1 MMTPMKRIIAG
12 TAFVA
17 AGCLCHGMVLAQ
29 VPASVSPDTARN
41 RELPRLEIPEITIVG
56 KKAIT
61 LPFARKGEIYDVPL
75 YEAPPPDSGL
85 LTDRPPLDLPGGSLP
100 RYEQR
105 EMPWRVSAE
114 ATAGRFGS
122 LALRGYVDYHTQT
135 WNLSTTGGYGRTDGH
150 VPGSSGD
157 EFDVGG
163 RYTSLISTD
172 NDILRNFRV
181 NGDLHYRHDAFG
193 MYGFMPAGINRD
205 RDRYS
210 VGAGFSSI
218 RRSGLVFDFTVG
230 ADIFSVTDDSAG
242 VDSGITVTTPALKAG
257 VTADIGVA
265 RVITEFR
272 YTTSS
277 LDYQN
282 SLPSPSLYTIV
293 GAVQWRISP
302 EFFLKTGG
310 EFSGGT
316 GTDEVSR
323 TRVSPLAELE
333 WEIDAGR
340 KINFWFRPGMT
351 LTSYPDLAGK
361 IPFIAREVM
370 MIPEERTVD
379 LGGSV
384 WYNNGMLTLEAS
396 GEYIKSTNRPLI
408 VTDSTGIHPEFA
420 GTWQTVLSLEGS
432 VKPSELF
439 RIDFNGA
446 VQPAREQGGDSQI
459 PMTPLG
465 KAGVQAAFDL
475 IPGWSF
481 TAASR
486 YWYKQNVD
494 RDGSLSI
501 GGVFLVDAGASTNL
515 IPHVL
520 ISGGIHNLFDRKY
533 SWWSGYPAR
542 GLDVFFTVK
551 ARL

>member
-1 MMTPMKRIIAG
+1 MMMRILICA
-12 TAFVA
+12 AVA
-17 AGCLCHGMVLAQ
+17 AACCTFQGTLRAQ
-29 VPASVSPDTARN
+29 DPPATPDTVRS

-114 ATAGRFGS
+114 ASAGRFGS
-122 LALRGYVDYHTQT
+122 LGLRGYVDYHTQA
-135 WNLSTTGGYGRTDGH
+135 WNLSTTGGYRRTDGH
-150 VPGSSGD
+150 VAGSSGS

-163 RYTSLISTD
+163 KYTSLVSTD
-172 NDILRNFRV
+172 NDLLGSFRL
-181 NGDLHYRHDAFG
+181 NGDLGYRHDEFG
-193 MYGFMPAGINRD
+193 MYGAVPAGTNRD
-205 RDRYS
+205 RDMYA
-210 VGAGFSSI
+210 VGAGLSSI
-218 RRSGLVFDFTVG
+218 RRSGLVFDFALG
-230 ADIFSVTDDSAG
+230 AEIFSVDDGLAG
-242 VDSGITVTTPALKAG
+242 IDSGITVTTPTLTAG

-265 RVITEFR
+265 RLMTGFR
-272 YTTSS
+272 YTNSS

-282 SLPSPSLYTIV
+282 GLPSPSLYAIE
-293 GAVQWRISP
+293 GAVQWRIS
-302 EFFLKTGG
+302 ESFFIKTGG

-316 GTDEVSR
+316 GTDDVSR
-323 TRVSPLAELE
+323 TRLAPLAELE
-333 WEIDAGR
+333 WEVNPG
-340 KINFWFRPGMT
+340 KKFTFWFRPGMT

-361 IPFIAREVM
+361 IPFLAREIM

-379 LGGSV
+379 AGGSV
-384 WYNNGMLTLEAS
+384 WYNSGMLTLEGS
-396 GEYIKSTNRPLI
+396 GGFTKSTNRPLI

-420 GTWQTVLSLEGS
+420 ETWQTVLKIEGS
-432 VKPSELF
+432 VKPSDRF
-439 RIDFNGA
+439 RIDFNG
-446 VQPAREQGGDSQI
+446 VVRPAREQGGDSQI

-465 KAGVQAAFDL
+465 EAGVQAGFDP
-475 IPGWSF
+475 IPGWNF

-494 RDGSLSI
+494 REGDLAI
-501 GGVFLVDAGASTNL
+501 GGVFLVDVGASTDL

-542 GLDVFFTVK
+542 GLDLFFSVK

>member
-1 MMTPMKRIIAG
+1 MMTSIARICTGA
-12 TAFVA
+12 ALLA
-17 AGCLCHGMVLAQ
+17 AGCLSQGTLRAQ
-29 VPASVSPDTARN
+29 APGTTRDTTLS

-75 YEAPPPDSGL
+75 YDAPPPDSSL
-85 LTDRPPLDLPGGSLP
+85 LTDRPPVDLPGGSLP

-114 ATAGRFGS
+114 ASAGRFGS
-122 LALRGYVDYHTQT
+122 LGLRGYVDYHTQA
-135 WNLSTTGGYGRTDGH
+135 WNLSTTGGYRRTDGH
-150 VPGSSGD
+150 VDGSSGN

-163 RYTSLISTD
+163 RYTSLVSTD
-172 NDILRNFRV
+172 NDLLRNFRV
-181 NGDLHYRHDAFG
+181 SGDLGFRHDAFG
-193 MYGFMPAGINRD
+193 MYGMRPAGTDRD
-205 RDRYS
+205 RDMYS
-210 VGAGFSSI
+210 VGAGVSSI
-218 RRSGLVFDFTVG
+218 RRSGLVFDFSVG
-230 ADIFSVTDDSAG
+230 AEIFSVDDKRAG
-242 VDSGITVTTPALKAG
+242 IDSGITVTTPLLKAG
-257 VTADIGVA
+257 VTADVGIA

-272 YTTSS
+272 YTNSS

-293 GAVQWRISP
+293 GAVQWRIS
-302 EFFLKTGG
+302 ESFFIKTGG

-333 WEIDAGR
+333 WQINPGR
-340 KINFWFRPGMT
+340 KVNFWFRPGMT

-361 IPFIAREVM
+361 IPYIAREVM
-370 MIPEERTVD
+370 MIPEEKTID

-384 WYNNGMLTLEAS
+384 WYNSGMLTLEAG
-396 GEYIKSTNRPLI
+396 GEYIRSTNRPLI
-408 VTDSTGIHPEFA
+408 VADTTGIHPEFA
-420 GTWQTVLSLEGS
+420 GTWQTILNIEGS
-432 VKPSELF
+432 LRASEVIRL
-439 RIDFNGA
+439 DFNGR
-446 VQPAREQGGDSQI
+446 VSPAREQGGSSQL

-465 KAGVQAAFDL
+465 EAGVEAGFDF
-475 IPGWSF
+475 IPGWTF

-486 YWYKQNVD
+486 YWYKQNTG
-494 RDGSLSI
+494 RNGAESI
-501 GGVFLVDAGASTNL
+501 GGAFLVDAGASTDL

-520 ISGGIHNLFDRKY
+520 ISAGIHNIFDRKY
-533 SWWSGYPAR
+533 SWWAGYPAR
-542 GLDVFFTVK
+542 GLDLFFTVK